1 MKSPLIITLLLLSL
15 SACAASQP
23 SAELVDAQQAQQI
36 LQQQNVQ
43 VLDIRTPEEFANGH
57 LISARN
63 LDFYASD
70 FAEQLKQLDP
80 KAPYVMYCASGRRSA
95 EAHLQMKALGFE
107 QVYEIQGG
115 YQAWQ
120 SQNLPVQ
127 KP

>member
-1 MKSPLIITLLLLSL
+1 MKIFLSGLVLMLTLG
-15 SACAASQP
+15 ACAASQP
-23 SAELVDAQQAQQI
+23 AAELIDAQQAQQI

-43 VLDIRTPEEFANGH
+43 VLDIRTPAEFADGH
-57 LISARN
+57 LAKARN

-95 EAHLQMKALGFE
+95 EAHLQMKAMGFE

>member
-1 MKSPLIITLLLLSL
+1 MKILLSGIVL
-15 SACAASQP
+15 ILTLAACAASQP

-43 VLDIRTPEEFANGH
+43 VLDIRTPAEFADGH
-57 LISARN
+57 LANARN

-95 EAHLQMKALGFE
+95 EAHLQMKAMGFE

-127 KP
+127 TP